1 MLEGERCYP
10 GIDRAI
16 TIGTAERVPGL
27 KHVAWRMSSHS
38 LCGLEQIAADPISL
52 VGDYASTMGE
62 DMTEAPPLPV
72 LKRGRKRVSARR
84 RARLSLPTAW
94 NPESIQ
100 PVDIVAHDLY
110 CTSLLLEYAAPLFP
124 AEIVSGSAWV
134 VRLQPPT
141 GGGWV
146 LELLSL
152 VERWLESARLPCAKV
167 LYGGRSY
174 LIRTSTDIAQS
185 RTATEVPAN

>member
-1 MLEGERCYP
+1 
-10 GIDRAI
+10 
-16 TIGTAERVPGL
+16 
-27 KHVAWRMSSHS
+27 
-38 LCGLEQIAADPISL
+38 
-52 VGDYASTMGE
+52 
-62 DMTEAPPLPV
+62 MTEAPALPL
-72 LKRGRKRVSARR
+72 LKRGRKRASTRR
-84 RARLSLPTAW
+84 RARPSLPTAW
-94 NPESIQ
+94 NSENVQ
-100 PVDIVAHDLY
+100 PVDVVANDPY

-174 LIRTSTDIAQS
+174 LIRNSLEVTRF
-185 RTATEVPAN
+185 RTATESPRGLSTEVSAS

>member
-1 MLEGERCYP
+1 
-10 GIDRAI
+10 
-16 TIGTAERVPGL
+16 
-27 KHVAWRMSSHS
+27 
-38 LCGLEQIAADPISL
+38 
-52 VGDYASTMGE
+52 
-62 DMTEAPPLPV
+62 MTEAPALPL
-72 LKRGRKRVSARR
+72 LGKGASARR
-84 RARLSLPTAW
+84 STRRRSLSTAW
-94 NPESIQ
+94 NSESTQ
-100 PVDIVAHDLY
+100 PVDVVANDPY

-124 AEIVSGSAWV
+124 AEIVSGLMFPAEIVSGSACV

-174 LIRTSTDIAQS
+174 LIRTSTGIAQS
-185 RTATEVPAN
+185 SRVAEVASTSMPAGSSR

>member
-1 MLEGERCYP
+1 MSPLHGLA
-10 GIDRAI
+10 RAF
-16 TIGTAERVPGL
+16 
-27 KHVAWRMSSHS
+27 S
-38 LCGLEQIAADPISL
+38 
-52 VGDYASTMGE
+52 
-62 DMTEAPPLPV
+62 
-72 LKRGRKRVSARR
+72 
-84 RARLSLPTAW
+84 RARSRSNGPLLG
-94 NPESIQ
+94 
-100 PVDIVAHDLY
+100 
-110 CTSLLLEYAAPLFP
+110 TSLLLEYAAPLFP

-174 LIRTSTDIAQS
+174 LIRNSLEVTRF
-185 RTATEVPAN
+185 RTATESPRGLSTEVSAS

>member
-1 MLEGERCYP
+1 
-10 GIDRAI
+10 
-16 TIGTAERVPGL
+16 
-27 KHVAWRMSSHS
+27 
-38 LCGLEQIAADPISL
+38 
-52 VGDYASTMGE
+52 MGE
-62 DMTEAPPLPV
+62 DMTEAPALPL
-72 LKRGRKRVSARR
+72 LKRGRKRASARR
-84 RARLSLPTAW
+84 RARPSLPTAW
-94 NPESIQ
+94 NPETIQ
-100 PVDIVAHDLY
+100 PVDVVANDPY

-141 GGGWV
+141 AGGWV

-174 LIRTSTDIAQS
+174 LIRSSLEITQF
-185 RTATEVPAN
+185 RTATESPRGLSTEVSAN